1 MTLDQNGNPAILIDR
16 SRDRYFVTDDEGIER
31 ETDAK
36 GFIAM
41 ERQCGF
47 RPKPGHDFATGGFS
61 QGRREGRIEFWFD
74 GAAEVFDGQTGDV
87 QIFDGC
93 AEAYEHAR
101 AANTGPRR
109 RYYAQRART

>member
-47 RPKPGHDFATGGFS
+47 QPKSGHDFATGGFS

-74 GAAEVFDGQTGDV
+74 G